1 MGYFSQSINNTHSG
15 FFVSQI
21 RKMSTEIRKE
31 SFQPKEMIFT
41 LTPEEIQERTDEL
54 MKYSLSVYDDIVK
67 SNDRSCESVV
77 ERIAVKMKNKKEK
90 KEEKNLIKIFFFL
103 FLIGFGKR
111 NFH

>member
-1 MGYFSQSINNTHSG
+1 MGFLKQQNYFSQSINNTHSG

-21 RKMSTEIRKE
+21 NRKMSTEIRKE

-67 SNDRSCESVV
+67 SNDRSFESVV
-77 ERIAVKMKNKKEK
+77 ERIAVKMKNKRKKKKKKEK
-90 KEEKNLIKIFFFL
+90 
-103 FLIGFGKR
+103 
-111 NFH
+111 NFICIYIV